1 MSTSYQ
7 VSSPIDGD
15 SHQPGVAIGLSGLP
29 GLRGGV
35 DEYLGKV
42 LRSKRCRTTLLRQLP
57 SSSGLGGAGVC
68 GPGVGDG
75 DRCTKKTDGESG
87 GGDGDPTVPE
97 GG

>member
-1 MSTSYQ
+1 MSTSYK
-7 VSSPIDGD
+7 VLSPVNGNR
-15 SHQPGVAIGLSGLP
+15 HQPGVTIGLYGLP
-29 GLRGGV
+29 GLQGGV

-42 LRSKRCRTTLLRQLP
+42 LKSKRCRTTRLRQPL
-57 SSSGLGGAGVC
+57 SSRGLGGAGVC